1 MKKLILTLILSI
13 CLISCNS
20 QEKKE
25 NKMTTE
31 ERLTYISSKIKKYDY
46 EPLYQIKVKTQ
57 NCYQILVNDF
67 PVYTY
72 FDKMSGKIGFNIN
85 SAILKSGIQ
94 TLQIKIY
101 PSYNSQNIQ
110 NEHLTNKDFFS
121 LEIEQTSWNKNGHL
135 EKPETILKYELP
147 MYKMDSDDEPDYSQ
161 PIDYSQQNQLTKNFT
176 FQAKVPYELKG
187 WSESEDLSKIDK
199 KVLMEKVTQY
209 YYKTIDAFK
218 DKDFDYFNTLYLKA
232 DTEWYQAQYFSEN
245 TRTTYQKALYE
256 TNFNNLE
263 ILPLKN
269 YKLSYYCNNTVVAL
283 ESTSGP
289 NRGNSMFSYQHIN
302 NSGAKVIE
310 WTNLFLHIPKGSKE
324 LEIIR

>member
-1 MKKLILTLILSI
+1 MKKLILTLVLSI
-13 CLISCNS
+13 NLISCSS

-25 NKMTTE
+25 NKMNTE
-31 ERLTYISSKIKKYDY
+31 ERLSYISSKIKKYDY

-72 FDKMSGKIGFNIN
+72 FDKMGGKIGFNIN

-110 NEHLTNKDFFS
+110 NEYLTNKDFFS
-121 LEIEQTSWNKNGHL
+121 LEIEQTSWNKNGSL
-135 EKPETILKYELP
+135 EKPKTILKYELP
-147 MYKMDSDDEPDYSQ
+147 KYKTNNNDEPDYEK
-161 PIDYSQQNQLTKNFT
+161 PIDYSKQNQVIQEFT
-176 FQAKVPYELKG
+176 FKAEVPYELKG
-187 WSESEDLSKIDK
+187 WSKSEDLSKIDK
-199 KVLMEKVTQY
+199 EVLLEKVLQY
-209 YYKTIDAFK
+209 YHKTIDAFEN
-218 DKDFDYFNTLYLKA
+218 KDFDYFNTLYLKA

-245 TRTTYQKALYE
+245 VRANYQKALYQ
-256 TNFNNLE
+256 NSLDSLE
-263 ILPLKN
+263 MLPLKK

-283 ESTSGP
+283 ESLSGH
-289 NRGNSMFSYQHIN
+289 NKGNSMFSYQYVN
-302 NSGAKVIE
+302 NSGVKVVE
-310 WTNLFLHIPKGSKE
+310 WNNLFLHIPKGSKG